1 MVTAYRLDQQGG
13 ALVDVFATY
22 VAEQR
27 KNDAAAFWRQRL
39 FAKKVA
45 DEMRKEIDLG
55 NGGGGSSG
63 ANQGES
69 GDRSFPS
76 KPGEGSK

>member
-27 KNDAAAFWRQRL
+27 KNDAVTFWQQRL
-39 FAKKVA
+39 FAEKVA
-45 DEMRKEIDLG
+45 NEMRKEGDQG
-55 NGGGGSSG
+55 EGGGGSSG

-69 GDRSFPS
+69 GDRSIPS
-76 KPGEGSK
+76 KSGEGSK